1 MKRILSNS
9 LYLYSSKFVPL
20 ICMSLLTYVPLLF
33 LHTIIVNYIYNES
46 RFMEYPGV
54 IGDAANG
61 IFMLVFLTIAQV
73 PFIKLTILDHEDE
86 ESIFRKSLGFSM
98 DRMISLYV
106 FACLY
111 SLLVFLGGLLFVI
124 PGLIVLLLF
133 YFVPYFIADGVKSY
147 KVAIRKSVSLVKKRI
162 LITFVIIGAVT
173 AIQLLF
179 ENVLFLF
186 ISIYTDVYFV
196 FLFTKIILQMFIL
209 PFQII
214 LVTNLFID
222 IKEENTLELKT
233 NSIIK
238 ARM

>member
-9 LYLYSSKFVPL
+9 IYLYSSKFVPL
-20 ICMSLLTYVPLLF
+20 ICLSLITYVPLLF
-33 LHTIIVNYIYNES
+33 LHTVIVNFIYNES

-54 IGDAANG
+54 VGDAANG
-61 IFMLVFLTIAQV
+61 IFMLIFLTIAQV
-73 PFIKLTILDHEDE
+73 PFIKLALLDREDE

-98 DRMISLYV
+98 DKMISMYV

-111 SLLVFLGGLLFVI
+111 ALLVFLGGLLFVI

-147 KVAIRKSVSLVKKRI
+147 KVAIRKSVSLVKKRF
-162 LITFVIIGAVT
+162 LITLVIIGVVT

-179 ENVLFLF
+179 ENVLFIF
-186 ISIYTDVYFV
+186 ISMYSDTYFV

-222 IKEENTLELKT
+222 IKVENTLELET

-238 ARM
+238 A

>member
-9 LYLYSSKFVPL
+9 IYLYSSKFVPL
-20 ICMSLLTYVPLLF
+20 ICLSLITYVPLLF
-33 LHTIIVNYIYNES
+33 LHTVIVNFIYNES

-54 IGDAANG
+54 VGDAANG
-61 IFMLVFLTIAQV
+61 IFMLIFLTIAQV
-73 PFIKLTILDHEDE
+73 PFIKLALLDHEDE

-98 DRMISLYV
+98 DKMISMYV

-111 SLLVFLGGLLFVI
+111 ALLVFLGGLLFVI

-147 KVAIRKSVSLVKKRI
+147 KVAIRKSVSLVKKRF
-162 LITFVIIGAVT
+162 LITLVIIGVVT

-179 ENVLFLF
+179 ENVLFIF
-186 ISIYTDVYFV
+186 ISMYSDTYFV

-222 IKEENTLELKT
+222 IKVENTLELET

-238 ARM
+238 A